1 MWIGTEDMTMEQ
13 LMFFTNIEIALLGTI
28 VFLFLVQLAY
38 YTGIYAKPLR
48 MAKRMNA
55 SADSPNGKDMPP
67 VSVIVY
73 AKNES
78 ENLKSNLPH
87 ILSQTYPNYEVI
99 VINDGSTDESDE
111 VLKKTRERQQTP
123 LSHLYPRKCEVPEP

>member
-13 LMFFTNIEIALLGTI
+13 LIFFTNIEIAVLGTI

-38 YTGIYAKPLR
+38 YAGIYAKPLR

-55 SADSPNGKDMPP
+55 SADSSNGKDMPP

-87 ILSQTYPNYEVI
+87 ILSQTYPDYEVI
-99 VINDGSTDESDE
+99 VINDTSI
-111 VLKKTRERQQTP
+111 TP
-123 LSHLYPRKCEVPEP
+123 IFPKM